1 MLNVPLAHECMS
13 TPVYKLHPDS
23 SICDA
28 VDFLASKSLSGV
40 PVIDDDDNLVGILTE
55 KDCLRVIVAMAYN
68 YEVGHH
74 VRDFMS
80 PTRWTVHPS
89 MDVFTA
95 AQLFLENNFP
105 SLPVVEEGKLLGLI
119 SRRDILNG
127 IQLMQHQVD
136 QVKKQRD
143 DELRSHDG
151 PKAIADLQKLAAVYT
166 PEQLAAIFAMRHS
179 SEHANA

>member
-1 MLNVPLAHECMS
+1 
-13 TPVYKLHPDS
+13 
-23 SICDA
+23 
-28 VDFLASKSLSGV
+28 
-40 PVIDDDDNLVGILTE
+40 
-55 KDCLRVIVAMAYN
+55 
-68 YEVGHH
+68 
-74 VRDFMS
+74 
-80 PTRWTVHPS
+80 
-89 MDVFTA
+89 
-95 AQLFLENNFP
+95 P
-105 SLPVVEEGKLLGLI
+105 SLPVVEEGKFLGLI

-127 IQLMQHQVD
+127 IKLMQHQVD